1 MTHCTIP
8 MSTLSN
14 WIDEPEPSSRHQ
26 QLSRHIASCPECS
39 RKINSL
45 TKLRNIATQAFDHE
59 TVEQASDSGWMD
71 QMLSNLA
78 FEARAGRSIPLES
91 PLKDLTLSQTEGA
104 IVAAAR
110 AVADQLDEVI
120 IGRCRLV
127 GDLETLGAPI
137 EVEVTASVQ
146 FGAYIPDLAQALRAS
161 IRQELERVSELNV
174 TAINI
179 TIQDLHTKPQEP

>member
-8 MSTLSN
+8 ISTLSN
-14 WIDEPEPSSRHQ
+14 WMDEPESSSRHQ
-26 QLSRHIASCPECS
+26 QLARHIDSCPECS
-39 RKINSL
+39 RKIASL
-45 TKLRNIATQAFDHE
+45 TKLRTIATTSFEED
-59 TVEQASDSGWMD
+59 VKEQESDQNWMD
-71 QMLSNLA
+71 RLLNNLA
-78 FEARAGRSIPLES
+78 FEARAGRSVPLES
-91 PLKDLTLSQTEGA
+91 PLKELSISQTEGA

-127 GDLETLGAPI
+127 GDVEILGAPI

-146 FGAYIPDLAQALRAS
+146 FGAYIPDLAQALRTS
-161 IRQELERVSELNV
+161 VRQELERVSELNI

-179 TIQDLHTKPQEP
+179 TIQDLHSTPQEP